1 MTGAYLKLYKS
12 LSSALDKSY
21 RSVVEQI
28 STKFDLEYL
37 PTLYVIPFVVERMTP
52 IPGTSESLK
61 VTYFNFTTVNANEL
75 SRLAIY
81 TSVEFLRKF
90 PNYVRAGLGHELA
103 HIIVEKEAI
112 REFPTRDLDPFR
124 DPTQEEATK
133 EIRKDEIV
141 EMFPEPLRAEIL
153 EWDGLSRQSHTMF
166 LLCRDALVVDFSVFD
181 SEVFDGM
188 YDDILE
194 KLRKGDRKTRLTSL
208 REP

>member
-1 MTGAYLKLYKS
+1 M
-12 LSSALDKSY
+12 
-21 RSVVEQI
+21 
-28 STKFDLEYL
+28 
-37 PTLYVIPFVVERMTP
+37 
-52 IPGTSESLK
+52 
-61 VTYFNFTTVNANEL
+61 
-75 SRLAIY
+75 
-81 TSVEFLRKF
+81 
-90 PNYVRAGLGHELA
+90 
-103 HIIVEKEAI
+103 VEKEAI
-112 REFPTRDLDPFR
+112 REFPTKDLAQFR
-124 DPTQEEATK
+124 GPTQEEATK
-133 EIRKDEIV
+133 EIRKDAIV